1 MFRLTRSISM
11 TGSLVLRI
19 AYGLDVQPENDPLI
33 NLVERALQKFL
44 YVLVPG
50 KFLVVRLFTSV
61 MLKAEAN
68 FC

>member
-1 MFRLTRSISM
+1 M

-19 AYGLDVQPENDPLI
+19 TYGLDIQPENDPLI
-33 NLVERALQKFL
+33 NLVERALEKFEHAL
-44 YVLVPG
+44 IPG
-50 KFLVVRLFTSV
+50 MFLVVRVFTSA